1 MGKTGSK
8 QKKNRTKEE
17 EEEASSQRVDNMEK
31 KAKRS
36 TENQE
41 EEEAQVMLWDIDEKE
56 RLKIAVKMQGL
67 HDMVIKGRNRGKTI
81 WEVFANELIKEGT
94 EELKSVIIQTVKE
107 SGQQNDA
114 SLLWLDEIRDLKP
127 EMELEEMKEIA
138 QSLKREDVKGILET
152 MILEKKW
159 EKGWTSFKLK
169 YLSRNEKD
177 LLAEKLKTILGPDWI
192 LGPNWRDLADKMG
205 YTNDEIIAIAE
216 KAKPAM
222 KLIIYLSRYHPYTTL
237 KEMENLCRNQM
248 GTNELAQTIS
258 EIRKANIRYQD
269 PYEKTEYNGSPDPR
283 KDFL

>member
-1 MGKTGSK
+1 
-8 QKKNRTKEE
+8 
-17 EEEASSQRVDNMEK
+17 MEK
-31 KAKRS
+31 KAKS

-41 EEEAQVMLWDIDEKE
+41 EEEEEDGIMLRDIDEEEK
-56 RLKIAVKMQGL
+56 LKISEKMQGL

-94 EELKSVIIQTVKE
+94 EELKSRIIQTLEE

-127 EMELEEMKEIA
+127 EMELEEMKKIA
-138 QSLKREDVKGILET
+138 QSLKREDVNGVLET

-169 YLSRNEKD
+169 HLSRNEKD
-177 LLAEKLKTILGPDWI
+177 LLAEKLKTVLMYQEADWI
-192 LGPNWRDLADKMG
+192 NDWRDFADKLG
-205 YTNDEIIAIAE
+205 YTCNEIMAIAE

-222 KLIIYLSRYHPYTTL
+222 KLIIYLSTYHPYTTL

-248 GTNELAQTIS
+248 GSNELAQTIS
-258 EIRKANIRYQD
+258 EIREANARYID

-283 KDFL
+283 KDFS